1 MIYIIPLSIKFDSPM
16 SMFVT
21 FNTRKTQFYVR
32 DDSFIINSFNYTEE
46 LNHGQIIIGN
56 MTMNLSYYRLHS
68 SLEHY
73 DSSKS
78 ISFFFKPKDETFS
91 LVHQLYNG
99 GGMNSKK
106 FL

>member
-46 LNHGQIIIGN
+46 L
-56 MTMNLSYYRLHS
+56 TMDKL
-68 SLEHY
+68 
-73 DSSKS
+73 
-78 ISFFFKPKDETFS
+78 
-91 LVHQLYNG
+91 
-99 GGMNSKK
+99 
-106 FL
+106 